1 MSLGMDRF
9 RSISVLPLRMAGTRQ
24 VRLLARLLS
33 VSHEVV
39 VYRLLNL
46 WSWASGAW
54 EPGAQW
60 GECVPLTI
68 VDALVAPG
76 AAPLMARAGLG
87 MELVVDG
94 VAALRLERIDGVP
107 DVKSAYRVSAQRRLA
122 SAGRWRRYHEQRA
135 GRDR

>member
-1 MSLGMDRF
+1 MDRF
-9 RSISVLPLRMAGTRQ
+9 RSISVLPLRMAGTRE

-33 VSHEVV
+33 LSHEVV

-54 EPGAQW
+54 EPNSEW
-60 GECVPLTI
+60 GECVPISI

-87 MELVVDG
+87 MELAVAG
-94 VAALRLERIDGVP
+94 VAAVRLVRIPGLP
-107 DVKSAYRVSAQRRLA
+107 AVKSAYRVSAQRRLA

-135 GRDR
+135 ARER